1 MTEINL
7 ALGPYFP
14 TFITEF
20 NEFYLLI
27 NYFMPIHALI
37 IQIIAIILMILATVF
52 SRRYSSLLGSWVL
65 IFWILFLCWLISYR
79 LPSKLTSIGSD
90 INEFWYQYKREE
102 NFLDPPRGL
111 RVDGIRS
118 QINKR
123 NSVVLEIVQIA
134 KSYAIDEDN
143 LLDNVAEAIS
153 IFTIATTDA
162 DVRIDLY
169 EEIVV
174 ENNIVQSL
182 KPLSLLNAY
191 TELKNDQQFNSLW
204 TEYQGIVSR
213 LNYDKAAINL
223 KIIEFNSIA
232 SSFPHNW
239 LIRIHKTILSLWY
252 VKPLILYPLVELN
265 VP

>member
-1 MTEINL
+1 
-7 ALGPYFP
+7 
-14 TFITEF
+14 
-20 NEFYLLI
+20 
-27 NYFMPIHALI
+27 
-37 IQIIAIILMILATVF
+37 
-52 SRRYSSLLGSWVL
+52 
-65 IFWILFLCWLISYR
+65 
-79 LPSKLTSIGSD
+79 
-90 INEFWYQYKREE
+90 
-102 NFLDPPRGL
+102 L

-232 SSFPHNW
+232 SSFPHN
-239 LIRIHKTILSLWY
+239 
-252 VKPLILYPLVELN
+252 
-265 VP
+265 